1 VLETQRAGTIH
12 NPCRELALA
21 EAIDLSS
28 DCGMNGEVTLDPQSL
43 NSLVNENGITLA
55 GCEWR
60 ALLKVVL
67 CDMEGRKYEYIVA

>member
-1 VLETQRAGTIH
+1 
-12 NPCRELALA
+12 
-21 EAIDLSS
+21 
-28 DCGMNGEVTLDPQSL
+28 VTLDPQSV

-67 CDMEGRKYEYIVA
+67 CDMEDRKYEYIVA